1 MSVKSAAS
9 DTNPWASQRRRWGRT
24 KLMEIF
30 GADLRSLAALRM
42 VLAVTVLADLSL
54 RADNLVAHY
63 SDIGVLPRGTLIQ
76 TELDPWQVSLNVI
89 SGEPL
94 FQAFLFGVT
103 ALAALGMLVGY
114 RTRLMTIIV
123 WVMVLSIQYRNPW
136 VLSGADNLLRVLLF
150 WAMFLPLGAYWS
162 VDRALKATPWPM
174 SVRFL
179 SVGTVGLFLQI
190 AFMYWFT
197 AAEKSGSEWRVDGT
211 ALYYALNNDHFVTPI
226 GVYVRQFPALLEVLT
241 FATLA
246 LEAFGPFLLFCP
258 VLTRLVRTGTV
269 LSFVGLHF
277 GILLTM
283 YLGLFNV
290 LGALCMV
297 CFLPSWFWD
306 EVVPKIRPA
315 FPQRLDILRRPIQ
328 AYWLPFRRR
337 LFDLGSA
344 EYPSLASVAASA
356 SDSPPD
362 SHAALTSSTPPTAM
376 APPGTGDEPMM
387 LRASF
392 TTNVLAAF
400 FVLFVF
406 SWNLTN
412 VSEYEV
418 PESLRPMGDLLGLWQ
433 SWEMFAPSPSAYS
446 TIWYVIPGTLRDGR
460 EVDLFASTIS
470 GEPSL
475 VKEVSWGKPQ
485 NISGTLD
492 KYWRKYMEHLTDDSA
507 YHNRLLFA
515 SYICRDWNTLH
526 KGGSEL
532 TTVRIAH
539 MTERTLP
546 DYLRARPQREWLLS
560 YRCQAAG

>member
-1 MSVKSAAS
+1 
-9 DTNPWASQRRRWGRT
+9 
-24 KLMEIF
+24 MEIF

-179 SVGTVGLFLQI
+179 SLGTVGLFLQI

-246 LEAFGPFLLFCP
+246 LEAFGPFLLFALSLPAWCAPGLYCP
-258 VLTRLVRTGTV
+258 LW
-269 LSFVGLHF
+269 
-277 GILLTM
+277 
-283 YLGLFNV
+283 
-290 LGALCMV
+290 V
-297 CFLPSWFWD
+297 C
-306 EVVPKIRPA
+306 I
-315 FPQRLDILRRPIQ
+315 
-328 AYWLPFRRR
+328 
-337 LFDLGSA
+337 LGS
-344 EYPSLASVAASA
+344 
-356 SDSPPD
+356 
-362 SHAALTSSTPPTAM
+362 
-376 APPGTGDEPMM
+376 
-387 LRASF
+387 
-392 TTNVLAAF
+392 
-400 FVLFVF
+400 
-406 SWNLTN
+406 
-412 VSEYEV
+412 
-418 PESLRPMGDLLGLWQ
+418 
-433 SWEMFAPSPSAYS
+433 
-446 TIWYVIPGTLRDGR
+446 
-460 EVDLFASTIS
+460 
-470 GEPSL
+470 
-475 VKEVSWGKPQ
+475 
-485 NISGTLD
+485 
-492 KYWRKYMEHLTDDSA
+492 
-507 YHNRLLFA
+507 
-515 SYICRDWNTLH
+515 C
-526 KGGSEL
+526 
-532 TTVRIAH
+532 
-539 MTERTLP
+539 
-546 DYLRARPQREWLLS
+546 
-560 YRCQAAG
+560 